1 MPGWRC
7 ARHRPSAA
15 RGRRVRGSPRARAP
29 LHGVGKTVTEGDR
42 LPKRRATTR
51 LRRVAEAVH
60 GEGARLARASF
71 PPTASKPMTWFCAFT
86 FGSSSCVVS
95 RRSAPSSPHDVPPEM
110 ARSFDWH
117 SLRTR
122 RVPHSVDVRVGH
134 ADGLRP
140 HGHRADHAGRTCGA
154 RGTGRPAGP
163 ADPAAPPALPEAG
176 RTRSRTEAVSDSR
189 PSRS

>member
-1 MPGWRC
+1 MK
-7 ARHRPSAA
+7 
-15 RGRRVRGSPRARAP
+15 VLDSP
-29 LHGVGKTVTEGDR
+29 V
-42 LPKRRATTR
+42 
-51 LRRVAEAVH
+51 
-60 GEGARLARASF
+60 SF

-117 SLRTR
+117 SLGRWSS
-122 RVPHSVDVRVGH
+122 SVDVRVGH

-154 RGTGRPAGP
+154 RRTGRRGSR
-163 ADPAAPPALPEAG
+163 DPAAPPAL
-176 RTRSRTEAVSDSR
+176 RSWPDAKSD
-189 PSRS
+189 RSSERFCDFEELIALLRIFAFVTAPFTSCGV